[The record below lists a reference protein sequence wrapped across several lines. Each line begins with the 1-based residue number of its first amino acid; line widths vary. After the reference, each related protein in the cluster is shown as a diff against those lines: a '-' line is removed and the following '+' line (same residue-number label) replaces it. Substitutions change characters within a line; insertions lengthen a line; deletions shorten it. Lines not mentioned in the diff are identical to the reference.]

1 MKARHD
7 SLVADGLVS
16 VDEATT
22 FLSVS
27 RSTVYELMD
36 KGLLPFAKIG
46 RSRRIPKRALIEL
59 AVANLRGGDGLFGF
73 RSADDVSSSGR

>member
-1 MKARHD
+1 MKAKHD

-16 VDEATT
+16 VNEAMT

-46 RSRRIPKRALIEL
+46 RSRRVPKRALIEL
-59 AVANLRGGDGLFGF
+59 AMANLRGGDGLFAY
-73 RSADDVSSSGR
+73 RSAEQIY